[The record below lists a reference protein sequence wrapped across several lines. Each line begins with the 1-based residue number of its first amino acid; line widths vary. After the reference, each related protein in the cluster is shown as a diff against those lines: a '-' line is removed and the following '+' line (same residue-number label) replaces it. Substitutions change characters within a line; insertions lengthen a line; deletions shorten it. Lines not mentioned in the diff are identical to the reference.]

1 MSLSPQ
7 SINDYRRRI
16 LAGEEISEEELAL
29 AVRSV
34 ISSRT
39 TAVVEKA
46 EAKAKKNEQLDLA
59 SLFSSLPAKPKEE

>member
-16 LAGEEISEEELAL
+16 LAGEEISEEELSL

-39 TAVVEKA
+39 TSVIEKI
-46 EAKAKKNEQLDLA
+46 EAKAKKNEPLDLA
-59 SLFSSLPAKPKEE
+59 SLFAPKPAAPTEE